1 MKDVGVVMVEFEAV
15 VVSPVGLHARPAAL
29 FVKKVAASGIKV
41 TVSPIVDG
49 EVVGSADG
57 KSILSVLSLGIK
69 SGQTV
74 RISIDSD
81 EADALAADLKEIL
94 ADPEG

>member
-1 MKDVGVVMVEFEAV
+1 MEFDAV

-29 FVKKVAASGIKV
+29 FVKKVAASGLKV
-41 TVSPIVDG
+41 TVSPVVDG
-49 EVVGSADG
+49 EVTATADA
-57 KSILSVLSLGIK
+57 KSILSVLALGIK

-74 RISIDSD
+74 RVVI
-81 EADALAADLKEIL
+81 EGENPEPLAQELQEIL